1 MEGALKTKE
10 SEPCVLYSDGG
21 CGLGPFRVANE
32 GRVIPDGTGDSAS
45 LVPLDEKHAAS
56 LKHKSDTLF

>member
-10 SEPCVLYSDGG
+10 SKPCVLYNDGE
-21 CGLGPFRVANE
+21 CGLGPFRVAKE

-56 LKHKSDTLF
+56 LKHESDILF